1 MLAKDPAGNT
11 SSERLKKEVQY
22 PRINSQILAKKR
34 PRTPKKMLSCIKT
47 ILFIDS
53 YITLHYFFL
62 ITEFNYNIHGQEN
75 FNQFFVFTVYII
87 RRRNLYKALL
97 RLLRRIVTKV
107 KNSYD
112 GYY

>member
-1 MLAKDPAGNT
+1 LFF
-11 SSERLKKEVQY
+11 
-22 PRINSQILAKKR
+22 AKKR

-75 FNQFFVFTVYII
+75 FNQFFVFTVYI
-87 RRRNLYKALL
+87 
-97 RLLRRIVTKV
+97 
-107 KNSYD
+107 SYD
-112 GYY
+112 IQIVFIFYYNCIQIKAASH